1 MPTREETHDGIVASV
16 WQVSVS
22 RLYDLDGEWQ
32 ASREGRGS
40 WGRSV
45 RLLSPTVCAPAPLP
59 DSPLPSHRL
68 LFLIEFHSLH
78 AARRL
83 RRACSTAS
91 AKVDSLACPVRYVL
105 PGAALTFVSTV
116 CLCTDAREYV

>member
-40 WGRSV
+40 WSRSV
-45 RLLSPTVCAPAPLP
+45 RLLSPTVCAPTPLP

-83 RRACSTAS
+83 RDACSTAS
-91 AKVDSLACPVRYVL
+91 AKS
-105 PGAALTFVSTV
+105 
-116 CLCTDAREYV
+116 